1 MSVDPSTAP
10 RLLKNEFS
18 SLLYLL
24 RFSTRPYRMNSKL
37 AGLHAY
43 PFQKLAR
50 LTQDITPAARAPIVL
65 SVGEPKHAA
74 PPLVLDALR
83 ASLGSVSS
91 YPSTKGL
98 PALRAAIAA
107 WCTRRFNL
115 RRTPLDPE
123 RHVLPACGTREALFG
138 LAQVVVDSA
147 PGEQPVVIMPNPFYQ
162 IYEGAALLAGA
173 EPYYVNTVAADGY
186 RMDLGRVPDAVLQR
200 TRLVYVCSPG
210 NPTGAVLAR
219 DDYARLLELAQRYDF
234 ILAADECYSEI
245 YFDEDQPPLG
255 LLQVADEL
263 GIDDY
268 RRCVVFHSLSKR
280 SNLPGLRSGFI
291 AGDGEL
297 MGQFLQYRTYDGC
310 TVPSIAQAAS
320 ISAWQDEE
328 HVRAN
333 RALYRTKF
341 DTVLDIL
348 APVMSVERPQAGFY
362 LWPQT
367 PVDDET
373 FTRELYRRENVTVLP
388 GRYLSRTAHG
398 VDPGAGRVRMAL
410 VASVDE
416 CREAALR
423 IRRFVEAV

>member
-1 MSVDPSTAP
+1 
-10 RLLKNEFS
+10 
-18 SLLYLL
+18 
-24 RFSTRPYRMNSKL
+24 MNPKL

-50 LTQDITPAARAPIVL
+50 LTQDITPAARTPIVL

-74 PPLVLDALR
+74 PALVLDALR
-83 ASLGSVSS
+83 TNLGTVSQ

-98 PALRAAIAA
+98 PALRGAIAA
-107 WCTRRFNL
+107 WCARRFQL
-115 RRTPLDPE
+115 RHIALDPE

-138 LAQVVVDSA
+138 LAQVVADA
-147 PGEQPVVIMPNPFYQ
+147 TPGERPVVIMPNPFYQ

-173 EPYYVNTVAADGY
+173 APYYVNTTAADGY
-186 RMDLGRVPDAVLQR
+186 RMDLTTVPESVLRR

-210 NPTGAVLAR
+210 NPTGAVLDR
-219 DDYARLLELAQRYDF
+219 DEYRYLLELAERYDF
-234 ILAADECYSEI
+234 VLAADECYSEI
-245 YFDEDQPPLG
+245 YFDEQRPPLG

-263 GIDDY
+263 GITDY

-280 SNLPGLRSGFI
+280 SSLPGLRSGFI

-310 TVPSIAQAAS
+310 TVPSLTQAAS
-320 ISAWQDEE
+320 IAAWQDEA
-328 HVRAN
+328 HVNEN
-333 RALYRTKF
+333 RALYRAKF
-341 DTVLDIL
+341 DAVLDIL
-348 APVMSVERPQAGFY
+348 APAMRVERPQAGFY

-367 PVDDET
+367 PLDDET
-373 FTRELYRRENVTVLP
+373 FARELFRQENVTVLP

-398 VDPGAGRVRMAL
+398 IDPGAGRVRMAL

-416 CREAALR
+416 CREAARR
-423 IRRFVEAV
+423 IRRFVEAL

>member
-1 MSVDPSTAP
+1 
-10 RLLKNEFS
+10 
-18 SLLYLL
+18 
-24 RFSTRPYRMNSKL
+24 MNARL

-83 ASLGSVSS
+83 ANIANVSS
-91 YPSTKGL
+91 YPSTRGL
-98 PALRAAIAA
+98 PALRAAMAD
-107 WCTRRFNL
+107 WCNRRFQLSRL
-115 RRTPLDPE
+115 RIDPE

-138 LAQVVVDSA
+138 LAQVVVDAGVS
-147 PGEQPVVIMPNPFYQ
+147 ERPVVIMPNPFYQ

-173 EPYYVNTVAADGY
+173 EPYYVNTVADDGY
-186 RMDLGRVPDAVLQR
+186 RMDLSRVPESVLQR

-210 NPTGAVLAR
+210 NPTGAVLTR
-219 DDYARLLELAQRYDF
+219 DDYAQLLQLADRYDF
-234 ILAADECYSEI
+234 VLAADECYSEI
-245 YFDEDQPPLG
+245 YFDEQRPPLG
-255 LLQVADEL
+255 LLQAADAL
-263 GIDDY
+263 AIADY

-297 MGQFLQYRTYDGC
+297 MAQLLQYRTYDGC
-310 TVPSIAQAAS
+310 TVPSITQAAS
-320 ISAWQDEE
+320 IAAWQDEA

-333 RALYRTKF
+333 RDLYCAKF
-341 DTVLDIL
+341 DLVLDIL
-348 APVMSVERPQAGFY
+348 APVMQVERPQAGFY

-367 PVDDET
+367 PMDDES
-373 FTRELYRRENVTVLP
+373 FTRELYRRENVLVLP
-388 GRYLSRTAHG
+388 GSYLSRPAHG

-410 VASVDE
+410 VASLDE
-416 CREAALR
+416 CRDAAQR
-423 IRRFVEAV
+423 IRRFIETI

>member
-1 MSVDPSTAP
+1 
-10 RLLKNEFS
+10 
-18 SLLYLL
+18 
-24 RFSTRPYRMNSKL
+24 MNARL

-83 ASLGSVSS
+83 ANLASVSN

-98 PALRAAIAA
+98 PALRSAIAQ
-107 WCTRRFNL
+107 WCNRRFAL
-115 RRTPLDPE
+115 QRAPLDPE

-138 LAQVVVDSA
+138 LAQVVVDAA
-147 PGEQPVVIMPNPFYQ
+147 PGERPVVIMPNPFYQ

-173 EPYYVNTVAADGY
+173 EPYYVNTLADDGF
-186 RMDLGRVPDAVLQR
+186 RMDLARVPESVLRR

-210 NPTGAVLAR
+210 NPTGAVLDR
-219 DDYARLLELAQRYDF
+219 EDYARLLQLAERYDF
-234 ILAADECYSEI
+234 VLAADECYSEI
-245 YFDEDQPPLG
+245 YFDEQRPPLG
-255 LLQVADEL
+255 LLQAANEL
-263 GIDDY
+263 AIADY

-297 MGQFLQYRTYDGC
+297 MARLLQYRTYDGC
-310 TVPSIAQAAS
+310 TVPSVTQAAS
-320 ISAWQDEE
+320 VVAWQDEA

-333 RALYRTKF
+333 RDLYRIKF

-348 APVMSVERPQAGFY
+348 APVMPVERPQAGFY

-367 PVDDET
+367 PMDDES
-373 FTRELYRRENVTVLP
+373 FTRELYRRENVLVLP
-388 GRYLSRTAHG
+388 GRYLSRAAHG

-416 CREAALR
+416 CRDAAQR
-423 IRRFVEAV
+423 IRRFVETI

>member
-1 MSVDPSTAP
+1 
-10 RLLKNEFS
+10 
-18 SLLYLL
+18 
-24 RFSTRPYRMNSKL
+24 MNSRL

-83 ASLGSVSS
+83 ANLASVSN

-98 PALRAAIAA
+98 PALRSAIAQ
-107 WCTRRFNL
+107 WCNRRFAL
-115 RRTPLDPE
+115 QHAPLDPE

-138 LAQVVVDSA
+138 LAQVVVDAAS
-147 PGEQPVVIMPNPFYQ
+147 GERPVVIMPNPFYQ

-173 EPYYVNTVAADGY
+173 EPYYVNTVANDGY
-186 RMDLGRVPDAVLQR
+186 RMDLARVPESVLRR

-210 NPTGAVLAR
+210 NPTGAVLDR
-219 DDYARLLELAQRYDF
+219 DDYARLLQLAERYDF
-234 ILAADECYSEI
+234 VLAADECYSEI
-245 YFDEDQPPLG
+245 YFDEQHPPLG
-255 LLQVADEL
+255 LLQAADEL
-263 GIDDY
+263 GIADY

-297 MGQFLQYRTYDGC
+297 MARLLQYRTYDGC
-310 TVPSIAQAAS
+310 TVPSVTQAAS
-320 ISAWQDEE
+320 IVAWRDET

-333 RALYRTKF
+333 RDLYRTKF
-341 DTVLDIL
+341 DTMLDIL
-348 APVMSVERPQAGFY
+348 APVMQVERPQAGFY
-362 LWPQT
+362 LWPRT
-367 PVDDET
+367 PMDDES
-373 FTRELYRRENVTVLP
+373 FTRELYRHENVLVLP
-388 GRYLSRTAHG
+388 GRYLSRAAHG
-398 VDPGAGRVRMAL
+398 IDPGAGRVRMAL

-416 CREAALR
+416 CRDAAQR
-423 IRRFVEAV
+423 IRRFVETI

>member
-1 MSVDPSTAP
+1 
-10 RLLKNEFS
+10 
-18 SLLYLL
+18 
-24 RFSTRPYRMNSKL
+24 MNSKL

-50 LTQDITPAARAPIVL
+50 LTQDITPAARVPIVL

-83 ASLGSVSS
+83 SSLGSVSS

-98 PALRAAIAA
+98 PALRAAIAD

-115 RRTPLDPE
+115 SRMPLDPE

-138 LAQVVVDSA
+138 LAQAVVDTSV
-147 PGEQPVVIMPNPFYQ
+147 GERPVVIMPNPFYQ

-173 EPYYVNTVAADGY
+173 EPYYVNTVSDDGY
-186 RMDLGRVPDAVLQR
+186 RMDLSSVPEAVLRR

-210 NPTGAVLAR
+210 NPTGAVLDR
-219 DDYARLLELAQRYDF
+219 DDYGRLLEAAQRYDF
-234 ILAADECYSEI
+234 VLAADECYSEI
-245 YFDEDQPPLG
+245 YFDETRPPLG

-263 GIDDY
+263 SIADY

-280 SNLPGLRSGFI
+280 SSLPGLRAGFV

-310 TVPSIAQAAS
+310 TVPSITQAAS
-320 ISAWQDEE
+320 IAAWRDEE

-333 RALYRTKF
+333 RDLYRAKF
-341 DTVLDIL
+341 DAVLEIL
-348 APVMSVERPQAGFY
+348 APAMAVERPQAGFY

-367 PVDDET
+367 PLDDET

-388 GRYLSRTAHG
+388 GRYLSRPAHG
-398 VDPGAGRVRMAL
+398 IDPGAGRVRMAL

-423 IRRFVEAV
+423 IRRFVETI